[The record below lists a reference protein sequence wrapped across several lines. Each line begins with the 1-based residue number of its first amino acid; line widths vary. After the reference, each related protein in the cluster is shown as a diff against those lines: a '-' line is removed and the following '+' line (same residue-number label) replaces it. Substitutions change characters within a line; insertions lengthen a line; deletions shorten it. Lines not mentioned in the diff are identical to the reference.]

1 MHATA
6 TPVDTEIESAEH
18 TDTAQNVDLS
28 EMPSLDGGDAPR
40 CECDH
45 GTETEYIPCGRRAR
59 WRVSIDCQC
68 GEGHPRA
75 VEILCS
81 RCLRTLRRNNDREAI
96 TARRL

>member
-1 MHATA
+1 MSQTVH
-6 TPVDTEIESAEH
+6 EQLIESDES
-18 TDTAQNVDLS
+18 VDLA
-28 EMPSLDGGDAPR
+28 EVPSLDGDKPQ

-59 WRVSIDCQC
+59 WRVSIDCLC
-68 GEGHPRA
+68 GEGHPRV

-81 RCLRTLRRNNDREAI
+81 RCLRTLRRSQDRESI